1 MKFTSAVILAIA
13 GYAVADSTQTAKD
26 ISDQAKKIQSAIEG
40 LDSAVKAYSGGDA
53 SKLSA
58 ASNGVGEATKT
69 AQGALS
75 AAAPLTLTDALGIQA
90 VFNSLQGTIDT
101 TMNDL
106 ISIKQKIVSAGQ
118 GCEIQKQIESQQGN
132 ANSLAKLIT
141 SKVPTEVKTV
151 AETLAGNVG
160 ESIVKAK
167 SAYADA
173 CTGGSS
179 SSSSAGGSH
188 AGMDMSGS
196 GSASPSSGSSPKGS
210 KTSVSTT
217 STAAKPAVYTGAAS
231 SVKAPVLG
239 AIAIGA
245 IVLAL

>member
-53 SKLSA
+53 SKLTA

-69 AQGALS
+69 AQGALGG
-75 AAAPLTLTDALGIQA
+75 AAPLTLTDALGIQA
-90 VFNSLQGTIDT
+90 VFNSLQGTIET

-106 ISIKQKIVSAGQ
+106 ITIKQKIVSANQ
-118 GCEIQKQIESQQGN
+118 GCEIQKQLESQQGN

-141 SKVPTEVKTV
+141 SKVPTEVKVV

-167 SAYADA
+167 AAYADA

-179 SSSSAGGSH
+179 APSSGGSH

-196 GSASPSSGSSPKGS
+196 SGGSASPTGSTKGS

-231 SVKAPVLG
+231 SLNAPVLG

-245 IVLAL
+245 IALAL